1 MNIKYK
7 YIEMKQLAFACVL
20 LLTMSA
26 CSYGQNRMPFG
37 RVPASPSTQ
46 KVDLA
51 ITAVENLY
59 VDNLDG
65 NKLAEDAIVGLL
77 EKLDPHSNYM
87 TPEEVKE
94 MNEPLQGNFDGIG
107 IQFNMLTDTL
117 YVVQVIPGGPSEKVG
132 ILAGD
137 RVIQV
142 NDTLIAGVK
151 MKNTDV
157 MSRLRGPK
165 GTTVNVKVLRNKDSK
180 LLNFKIIRD
189 KIPIYSLDASYM
201 IDKTTGYIKL
211 NRFAA
216 TTYDEFKEALGKLMQ
231 QGMKNLILDLQGNG
245 GGYLGTAIE
254 IANEFLKQ
262 GSLIVY
268 TEGVHQ
274 KRENALATNKGA
286 LQTGR
291 LIVLVDESSASA
303 SEIVSGAIQDWDRG
317 VIVGRRT
324 FGKGL
329 VQRPI
334 PLPDGSMIRLTTAR
348 YYTPTGR
355 SIQKPYENG
364 NSDSYNR
371 DLIGR
376 YNRGEM
382 ISADSIHFPDSL
394 KYSTLVDKRTVYG
407 GGGIMPDYFV
417 PIDTLHGSMLL
428 RELNAYGITY
438 KYTTQLIDG
447 NRASYKKQYPTFEDF
462 NKKFVVTDLMINDLM
477 VLYKKDRE
485 ESKKPVS
492 KVVIKAD
499 GGTSRSSISEE
510 DEEPQQSPEKEGIEI
525 DGISYKLSKEQIE
538 SLNKLIGRTGTST
551 DEDLS
556 KDRITKDLAKS
567 GSIIKTQIKALVAR
581 DVFGE
586 SEYYQV
592 INKEIEAYNKAVEI
606 ISNENA
612 YNKLLSGK
620 N

>member
-1 MNIKYK
+1 MNIKNK
-7 YIEMKQLAFACVL
+7 YTEMKQLAFACMWI
-20 LLTMSA
+20 LTMNA
-26 CSYGQNRMPFG
+26 CSYGQNGISLG
-37 RVPASPSTQ
+37 RIPSSAAAQ
-46 KVDLA
+46 KVNMA
-51 ITAVENLY
+51 VTAVENLY
-59 VDNLDG
+59 VDELNS
-65 NKLAEDAIVGLL
+65 NKLAEDAIIGLL

-132 ILAGD
+132 ILTGD
-137 RVIQV
+137 RIIRV

-151 MKNTDV
+151 MKNTDI

-165 GTTVNVKVLRNKDSK
+165 GTTVNVKVLRNKDHK

-201 IDKTTGYIKL
+201 VDETTGYIKL
-211 NRFAA
+211 NRFSA
-216 TTYDEFKEALGKLMQ
+216 TTHDEFKTALDKLVQ
-231 QGMKNLILDLQGNG
+231 QGMQNLILDLQNNG
-245 GGYLGTAIE
+245 GGYLGAAIE

-268 TEGVHQ
+268 TEGARQ

-286 LQTGR
+286 MQNGR
-291 LIVLVDESSASA
+291 LVVLVDESSASA

-329 VQRPI
+329 VQRPV

-364 NSDSYNR
+364 NQESYNK
-371 DLIGR
+371 DLIDR

-394 KYSTLVDKRTVYG
+394 KFSTLVDKRTVYG

-417 PIDTLHGSMLL
+417 PVDTAHASVLL
-428 RELNAYGITY
+428 RELNSNGITY
-438 KYTTQLIDG
+438 KYTTQLIDAK
-447 NRASYKKQYPTFEDF
+447 RSAYKKQYPDFEEF
-462 NKKFVVTDLMINDLM
+462 NKKFIVTDQMMNELMD
-477 VLYKKDRE
+477 LYKKD
-485 ESKKPVS
+485 
-492 KVVIKAD
+492 
-499 GGTSRSSISEE
+499 TT
-510 DEEPQQSPEKEGIEI
+510 
-525 DGISYKLSKEQIE
+525 
-538 SLNKLIGRTGTST
+538 LNKDDKLP
-551 DEDLS
+551 ED
-556 KDRITKDLAKS
+556 DRIAKDLVKS

-581 DVFGE
+581 DIFGE
-586 SEYYQV
+586 NEYHQV
-592 INKEIEAYNKAVEI
+592 INNVIDAYNRAIEI
-606 ISNENA
+606 ISDEKIYA
-612 YNKLLSGK
+612 KLLSEK
-620 N
+620 NL

>member
-1 MNIKYK
+1 
-7 YIEMKQLAFACVL
+7 MKQLAFACL
-20 LLTMSA
+20 LIVTMNA
-26 CSYGQNRMPFG
+26 CTYGQNGITFG
-37 RVPASPSTQ
+37 RVASSAAAQ
-46 KVDLA
+46 KVNMAL
-51 ITAVENLY
+51 TAVENLY
-59 VDNLDG
+59 VDELDG

-117 YVVQVIPGGPSEKVG
+117 YVIQVIPGGPSEKVG

-137 RVIQV
+137 RIIRV

-165 GTTVNVKVLRNKDSK
+165 GTAVNVKVLRNKDPK

-201 IDKTTGYIKL
+201 VDKTTGYIKL
-211 NRFAA
+211 NRFSA
-216 TTYDEFKEALGKLMQ
+216 TTHDEFKTALDKLMQ
-231 QGMKNLILDLQGNG
+231 QGMQNLILDLQNNG
-245 GGYLGTAIE
+245 GGYLGAAIE

-268 TEGVHQ
+268 TEGAHQ
-274 KRENALATNKGA
+274 KRENAVATNKGA
-286 LQTGR
+286 MQNGR
-291 LIVLVDESSASA
+291 LVVLVDESSASA

-317 VIVGRRT
+317 VIAGRRT

-329 VQRPI
+329 VQRPV

-364 NSDSYNR
+364 NQASYNK
-371 DLIGR
+371 DLIDR

-394 KYSTLVDKRTVYG
+394 KFSTLENKRTVYG

-417 PIDTLHGSMLL
+417 PVDTTRGSTLL
-428 RELNAYGITY
+428 RELNSNGITY
-438 KYTTQLIDG
+438 KYTTQLIDAK
-447 NRASYKKQYPTFEDF
+447 RKAYKKQYPAFEDF
-462 NKKFVVTDLMINDLM
+462 DKKFVVTDQMINDLM
-477 VLYKKDRE
+477 DACKNDTAFNKDDSLPEDRIAKDLVK
-485 ESKKPVS
+485 SGS
-492 KVVIKAD
+492 VIKA
-499 GGTSRSSISEE
+499 
-510 DEEPQQSPEKEGIEI
+510 
-525 DGISYKLSKEQIE
+525 
-538 SLNKLIGRTGTST
+538 
-551 DEDLS
+551 
-556 KDRITKDLAKS
+556 
-567 GSIIKTQIKALVAR
+567 QIKAMVAR
-581 DVFGE
+581 DIFGE
-586 SEYYQV
+586 SEYHRVLNQV
-592 INKEIEAYNKAVEI
+592 IDAYNKAIEI
-606 ISNENA
+606 ISDEKI
-612 YNKLLSGK
+612 YDKLLSGK
-620 N
+620 IEN

>member
-1 MNIKYK
+1 
-7 YIEMKQLAFACVL
+7 MKQLTFACML
-20 LLTMSA
+20 ILTMSA
-26 CSYGQNRMPFG
+26 CSFGQNGIHFG
-37 RVPASPSTQ
+37 HISSSASAQ
-46 KVDLA
+46 KVNMA
-51 ITAVENLY
+51 VTAVENLY
-59 VDNLDG
+59 VDELNG
-65 NKLAEDAIVGLL
+65 NKLAEDAIIGLL

-117 YVVQVIPGGPSEKVG
+117 YVVQVFPGGPSEKVG
-132 ILAGD
+132 ILVGD
-137 RVIQV
+137 RIILVD
-142 NDTLIAGVK
+142 DTLIAGVK

-165 GTTVNVKVLRNKDSK
+165 GTTVNVKILRNKSPK
-180 LLNFKIIRD
+180 LLTFKIVRD

-201 IDKTTGYIKL
+201 VDKTTGYIKL

-216 TTYDEFKEALGKLMQ
+216 TTYNEFRTAVDTLVR
-231 QGMKNLILDLQGNG
+231 QGMQNLILDLQGNG

-286 LQTGR
+286 LQNGR
-291 LIVLVDESSASA
+291 LVILVDESSASA

-329 VQRPI
+329 VQRPV

-364 NSDSYNR
+364 NTDSYNK
-371 DLIGR
+371 DLIER

-382 ISADSIHFPDSL
+382 ISSDSIHFPDSL
-394 KYSTLVDKRTVYG
+394 RFSTLVDKRTVYG

-417 PIDTLHGSMLL
+417 PVDTAHASALL

-438 KYTTQLIDG
+438 KYTTQLIDE
-447 NRASYKKQYPTFEDF
+447 NRALYKKQYPAFEDF
-462 NKKFVVTDLMINDLM
+462 NKKFVVTDLMINNLIA
-477 VLYKKDRE
+477 LYKKDMAENKKSVPENE
-485 ESKKPVS
+485 EKQT
-492 KVVIKAD
+492 AD
-499 GGTSRSSISEE
+499 VKNEE
-510 DEEPQQSPEKEGIEI
+510 IEI
-525 DGISYKLSKEQIE
+525 GGVSYKLSKEQIE
-538 SLNKLIGRTGTST
+538 SLNKLLGRTETNI
-551 DEDLS
+551 DEDLP
-556 KDRITKDLAKS
+556 KDRISGDLVKS
-567 GSIIKTQIKALVAR
+567 GSIIRAQIKALVAR
-581 DVFGE
+581 DIFGE

-592 INKEIEAYNKAVEI
+592 INKEIGAYNKAVEI
-606 ISNENA
+606 ISDEWI
-612 YNKLLSGK
+612 YGKLL
-620 N
+620 

>member
-1 MNIKYK
+1 
-7 YIEMKQLAFACVL
+7 MKQLTFACML

-26 CSYGQNRMPFG
+26 CSYGQNKMPFG
-37 RVPASPSTQ
+37 RVPVTPSTQ

-51 ITAVENLY
+51 IAAVENLY
-59 VDNLDG
+59 VDNLDEG
-65 NKLAEDAIVGLL
+65 KLAENAIIGFL

-87 TPEEVKE
+87 TAEEVKE

-137 RVIQV
+137 RILQV

-165 GTTVNVKVLRNKDSK
+165 GTAVNVKVLRNKDPQ

-201 IDKTTGYIKL
+201 VDKTTGYIKL

-216 TTYDEFKEALGKLMQ
+216 TTYDEFRKALEKLMQ

-262 GSLIVY
+262 GALIVY

-274 KRENALATNKGA
+274 KRENALATNKGDM
-286 LQTGR
+286 QDGR
-291 LIVLVDESSASA
+291 LVVLVDESSASA

-364 NSDSYNR
+364 NLDSYNK
-371 DLIGR
+371 DLIDR
-376 YNRGEM
+376 YNRGEF

-394 KYSTLVDKRTVYG
+394 KFKTLVDKRIVYG

-417 PIDTLHGSMLL
+417 PIDTMHGSTLL
-428 RELNAYGITY
+428 RELNSYGITY
-438 KYTTQLIDG
+438 KYITQLIDG
-447 NRASYKKQYPTFEDF
+447 NRAAYKKQYSNFEDF

-477 VLYKKDRE
+477 ALYKKEMAENTKPAKDDVK
-485 ESKKPVS
+485 SKQ
-492 KVVIKAD
+492 
-499 GGTSRSSISEE
+499 TS
-510 DEEPQQSPEKEGIEI
+510 EKEEVEI
-525 DGISYKLSKEQIE
+525 DGVPYKLSKEQIE
-538 SLNKLIGRTGTST
+538 SLNKLIGKSGNSI
-551 DEDLS
+551 DENLS
-556 KDRITKDLAKS
+556 KDRIVKDLAKS
-567 GSIIKTQIKALVAR
+567 GSIIKSQIKALVAR
-581 DVFGE
+581 DIFGE
-586 SEYYQV
+586 SEYHQV

-606 ISNENA
+606 ISNEKE